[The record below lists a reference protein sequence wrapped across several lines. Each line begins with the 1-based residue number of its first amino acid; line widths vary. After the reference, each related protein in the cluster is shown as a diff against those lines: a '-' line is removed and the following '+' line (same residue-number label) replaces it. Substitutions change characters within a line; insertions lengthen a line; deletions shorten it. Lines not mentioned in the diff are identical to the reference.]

1 MSQDSLDSA
10 ITPAVYSSEEV
21 ISHFAALLEDTSFSA
36 QLHYLGIKRALMSP
50 RRRRARQELQAMF
63 VGLWKLALDKSF
75 PAQSDEFFNDFLEKY
90 KEGRPVKQAGQM
102 CEKINNYAE
111 MLKTC
116 GDKDFTDIAAHVLS
130 KVNIP
135 QADCPKASL
144 ALALDIRAFYQ
155 TIFERLI

>member
-1 MSQDSLDSA
+1 MSRDSLDSA

-21 ISHFAALLEDTSFSA
+21 ISHFAALLEDTSFST

-50 RRRRARQELQAMF
+50 RRRRAREELKAMF
-63 VGLWKLALDKSF
+63 IGLWKLALDSSF

-90 KEGRPVKQAGQM
+90 TRDRPGKWAEQM
-102 CEKINNYAE
+102 CDKIRNYAE

-116 GDKDFTDIAAHVLS
+116 GDKDFTDIAGHVLN
-130 KVNIP
+130 KINIP
-135 QADCPKASL
+135 QTDCPKASL

>member
-50 RRRRARQELQAMF
+50 RRRRARQELKAMF
-63 VGLWKLALDKSF
+63 IGLWKLALDSSF
-75 PAQSDEFFNDFLEKY
+75 PQQSEEIFNDFMEKY
-90 KEGRPVKQAGQM
+90 RRCMPAKKSAQM
-102 CEKINNYAE
+102 CEKIRGYVE
-111 MLKTC
+111 MLKAN
-116 GDKDFTDIAAHVLS
+116 GDKDFTDIAGHVLD
-130 KVNIP
+130 KINIP
-135 QADCPKASL
+135 QVDCPKASL

>member
-1 MSQDSLDSA
+1 MTQPSA
-10 ITPAVYSSEEV
+10 NVTPASYTSEEV
-21 ISHFAALLEDTSFSA
+21 ISHFEALLEDTSFST
-36 QLHYLGIKRALMSP
+36 QLHYLGIKRVPMSP

-63 VGLWKLALDKSF
+63 IGLWKLALDSSF
-75 PAQSDEFFNDFLEKY
+75 PQQAEEIFNEFLEKY
-90 KEGRPVKQAGQM
+90 SQGRPAKKSAQM
-102 CEKINNYAE
+102 CEKIRNYAE

-130 KVNIP
+130 KISIP